1 MLEYF
6 AAGKGLIKLSSNRYD
21 FAQSMFIDDEIKS
34 KMRDLELA
42 LEAALG
48 IPVRGLGREELLEQA
63 AQALGV
69 DRAAELDEHL
79 SALDAAAYGPSEQTA
94 EAMKARLVDW
104 LGAST

>member
-1 MLEYF
+1 MVLLLWWPR
-6 AAGKGLIKLSSNRYD
+6 KTVR
-21 FAQSMFIDDEIKS
+21 AQAPEEI
-34 KMRDLELA
+34 RRGDLELA